1 MEKERQVITMVIIT
15 ENPMINQEYTPE
27 REAQK
32 ESTTESKVEDKE
44 SLTEKAEVLEE
55 VQAEVVVKSQVVAM
69 KKGN

>member
-15 ENPMINQEYTPE
+15 ENPMVNQEYTPE

-44 SLTEKAEVLEE
+44 
-55 VQAEVVVKSQVVAM
+55 
-69 KKGN
+69 